1 MLDVRSSICYNFCKA
16 LCEGLVN
23 KDGYIDEVD
32 AHMKGP
38 RGLILKGKGHMA
50 LRNTNEKKKKN
61 HEFTI

>member
-38 RGLILKGKGHMA
+38 RGLILKGKGRRVHEA
-50 LRNTNEKKKKN
+50 SGSDAADSGLRR
-61 HEFTI
+61 I